1 MKFNR
6 VTVAA
11 AALAVVAA
19 GIVPLVSASAVSSQ
33 AAAKYQVGMKMSMT
47 QAVAGEDTVTL
58 TGKVSPAAPG
68 TKVKVQVLWEGL
80 KTWKDAGSAKVKKD
94 STYKFSILPSSH
106 LDRAY
111 RVVKAGDKAAAS
123 GTSKERALQ
132 VLKWEWLSS
141 LTPSAMKGV
150 SIINEMPI
158 NGDIYKHTLYTTVDT
173 PSGYVEYTLGH
184 NAYKLEATFG
194 LSDRTETGGQGMVTL
209 RKDGVK
215 AFSEIF
221 DLGQSVLQKTNV
233 TDAFRIRIDFSQV
246 ADTPVTEPSVGAA
259 RVLMD

>member
-19 GIVPLVSASAVSSQ
+19 GSVPLVTASAVSTE
-33 AAAKYQVGMKMSMT
+33 ALAKYRVGMKMSMV

-68 TKVKVQVLWEGL
+68 SKVKVQVLWEGL
-80 KTWKDAGSAKVKKD
+80 KSWKDAGSAKVKKD

-106 LDRAY
+106 LDRTY
-111 RVVKAGDKAAAS
+111 RVVKPGDDTAAT

-141 LTPSAMKGV
+141 LTPSAVKGV
-150 SIINEMPI
+150 SIISEMPI

-184 NAYKLEATFG
+184 NAYKLEGTFG
-194 LSDRTETGGQGMVTL
+194 LSDRTETGGQGMITL
-209 RKDGVK
+209 RKDGAK
-215 AFSEIF
+215 AFSQVF

-233 TDAFRIRIDFSQV
+233 TDTFRIRIDFAQV
-246 ADTPVTEPSVGAA
+246 ADTPVTEPSVGAP